1 MTDAGSVRLK
11 PGLFYLLASVAAV
24 CLIAAAGLSWLW
36 ISLNAPYLDYL
47 GEAVFFEVSRG
58 MTVREIAEDLESR
71 GIIQSSDLFRFYIR
85 VAGKGKSLKAGEYK
99 FDHPVSLIEVVD
111 KLDRGDVHYHRV
123 TIPEGLDLDETAA
136 VFVASG
142 FGSFKDFEEAS
153 QLVDLVFHIDQE
165 AKNLEGY
172 LFPDTY
178 FLTRETTASE
188 IVRGMVARFSDFW
201 TEEHD
206 QRAKRLEMSPRQ
218 VVTLA
223 SLIEKETAL
232 PQERELVSAV
242 FHNRLARRIRLACDP
257 TVIYAV
263 KQLKEYD
270 GVINRS
276 DLEIDSPYNTYLYP
290 GLPPG
295 PIANPGA
302 KAILA
307 ALNPAETE
315 YLYFVSK
322 NDGSHVFSKTY
333 TEHSRA
339 VRRYQR

>member
-1 MTDAGSVRLK
+1 MPDEANIRLR
-11 PGLFYLLASVAAV
+11 PGLFYLVASVAAV
-24 CLIAAAGLSWLW
+24 CLIVAAGFSWLW
-36 ISLNAPYLDYL
+36 ISLHAPYLDYP
-47 GEAVFFEVSRG
+47 GEAVLFEVSKG
-58 MTVREIAEDLESR
+58 MSLREIAEHLEDR
-71 GIIQSSDLFRFYIR
+71 GIVQSSELFRLYAR
-85 VAGKGKSLKAGEYK
+85 AVGKTKSLKAGEYQ
-99 FDHPVSLIEVVD
+99 FDHPVSLIEVVKKID
-111 KLDRGDVHYHRV
+111 SGDVHYHRV
-123 TIPEGLDLDETAA
+123 TVPEGLDLVETAA

-142 FGSFKDFEEAS
+142 FGSFADFEEATR
-153 QLVDLVFHIDQE
+153 LVALVFDIDQE

-178 FLTRETTASE
+178 FLTRATTASE
-188 IVRGMVARFSDFW
+188 IVRGMVARFSEFW
-201 TEEHD
+201 TED
-206 QRAKRLEMSPRQ
+206 LGRRAQELRMSPRQ

-223 SLIEKETAL
+223 SLIEKEASL

-242 FHNRLARRIRLACDP
+242 FHNRLAKRIRLACDP

-263 KQLKEYD
+263 KQIKEYD

-302 KAILA
+302 EAILA
-307 ALNPAETE
+307 ALDPAESE

-322 NDGSHVFSKTY
+322 NDGSHIFSKTY
-333 TEHSRA
+333 AEHSRA